1 MGRTSEWIIN
11 LKDEQE
17 DLFLIMFIPSPRI
30 VRLSKKEIKPSD

>member
-17 DLFLIMFIPSPRI
+17 DLFLINQIYFETLDIEHGNAT
-30 VRLSKKEIKPSD
+30 VAN

>member
-17 DLFLIMFIPSPRI
+17 DLFLINQIYFETLDIEHNNAT
-30 VRLSKKEIKPSD
+30 VAN